1 MAAKFRF
8 RLETVLKLR
17 KQEQETHR
25 RAVAEAIHAVGLA
38 EERVSRLSQELR
50 STFEQRREA
59 QQAACIDVSTLRGHQ
74 IYQGWLQRRILE
86 SGVEWDERQ
95 RMLAEQRSRLAD
107 ASKRLK
113 VIEKLRERQWTKHQ
127 AKQRRE
133 EQAGQDE
140 IAAQSHIRALR
151 NAGRRVE
158 DAC

>member
-25 RAVAEAIHAVGLA
+25 RAVAEAIRAVGQA
-38 EERVSRLSQELR
+38 EERVGQLSQELK
-50 STFEQRREA
+50 SAFDQRRET
-59 QQAACIDVSTLRGHQ
+59 QRVSRIDVSSLRGHQ

-86 SGVEWDERQ
+86 SGIELGERQ
-95 RMLAEQRSRLAD
+95 RMLAERRARLAD

-113 VIEKLRERQWTKHQ
+113 VIEKLRERQLARHELKL
-127 AKQRRE
+127 RRE

-140 IAAQSHIRALR
+140 IGAQIHMRGLCAARRA
-151 NAGRRVE
+151 GE
-158 DAC
+158 ES